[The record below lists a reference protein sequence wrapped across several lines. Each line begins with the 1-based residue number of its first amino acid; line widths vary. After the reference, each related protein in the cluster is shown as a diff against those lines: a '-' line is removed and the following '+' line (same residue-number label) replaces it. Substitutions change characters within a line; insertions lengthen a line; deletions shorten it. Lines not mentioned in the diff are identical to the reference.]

1 MDLDDLFRLIS
12 EFNEQR
18 QYFRRKYQKGPRSSY
33 ARFSRR
39 NLFFGFYP
47 KIFHFQIKNFL
58 MRILKR
64 TDRKSGLNWGS
75 YAFYKQNKFK

>member
-18 QYFRRKYQKGPRSSY
+18 QYFRRKYQKGPRNVY

-39 NLFFGFYP
+39 ILFFGSNP
-47 KIFHFQIKNFL
+47 KVFHFQIKNFL

-64 TDRKSGLNWGS
+64 TDRKSDLN
-75 YAFYKQNKFK
+75 